1 MTRCRKND
9 TMGGMNNKDLAQE
22 AALFLIEKFDE
33 VLENI
38 PDDDDATDAIHETV
52 KEKWV
57 SEWNFPRPHEAPE
70 FFRRMIRELS
80 PRPLVRD
87 YFKGWADG

>member
-1 MTRCRKND
+1 
-9 TMGGMNNKDLAQE
+9 MGDMNNKDLAQE
-22 AALFLIEKFDE
+22 AALFLIGKFDE
-33 VLENI
+33 LLENI

-57 SEWNFPRPHEAPE
+57 SEWNYPCPHEDPE
-70 FFRRMIRELS
+70 FFRRMIRELA